1 MSSSHAGN
9 SVSRRSKASLWGSP
23 IDRPNFLQME
33 DGSPNFEEYIPKL
46 KLFASINTDIL
57 GIRDLNTMTKKT
69 LVKLISQLEI
79 LEIDELQK
87 LSQAIQIRLSTV
99 EESDKLAGFYN
110 SLLASGLVSHIKP
123 SYSQQK
129 PRLSLIATLDG
140 PISQTIIE
148 DRR

>member
-1 MSSSHAGN
+1 
-9 SVSRRSKASLWGSP
+9 
-23 IDRPNFLQME
+23 
-33 DGSPNFEEYIPKL
+33 
-46 KLFASINTDIL
+46 
-57 GIRDLNTMTKKT
+57 MTQTT
-69 LVKLISQLEI
+69 LVKLINQLEV

-87 LSQAIQIRLSTV
+87 LSQAIQIRLNTV
-99 EESDKLAGFYN
+99 DESDKLAGFYN

>member
-1 MSSSHAGN
+1 
-9 SVSRRSKASLWGSP
+9 
-23 IDRPNFLQME
+23 ME
-33 DGSPNFEEYIPKL
+33 DGVANFEAGWAIHIPKL
-46 KLFASINTDIL
+46 KLFASISIDIL
-57 GIRDLNTMTKKT
+57 VVKDLNTMTQAA
-69 LVKLISQLEI
+69 LVKLISQLEV
-79 LEIDELQK
+79 LEIEELQK
-87 LSQAIQIRLSTV
+87 LSQAIQIRLNTV
-99 EESDKLAGFYN
+99 DESDKLAGFYN